1 MMLTQSQNS
10 GIRVVLLPAKACDRE
25 CKCLQFG
32 PLQKHEAYATR
43 QSQEKTPE
51 AFKLKRR

>member
-10 GIRVVLLPAKACDRE
+10 GIRVVLLPAKACDKE